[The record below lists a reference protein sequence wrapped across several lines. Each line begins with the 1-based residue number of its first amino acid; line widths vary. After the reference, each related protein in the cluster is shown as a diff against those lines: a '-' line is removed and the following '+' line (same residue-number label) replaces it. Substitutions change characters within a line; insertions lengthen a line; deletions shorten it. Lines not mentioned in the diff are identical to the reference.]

1 MAIELLDEVRLGTPN
16 VAKSGWVT
24 LVDDVTAAASGAYTY
39 TSIFRTVN
47 ARFLHLYV
55 EVDAAAAGNQ
65 IGLLVVGTAQET
77 LPLSGDDVWFPLAI
91 WNSVVTSTALGG
103 ARPSGADYTATPNWG
118 QITPQGLLLTT
129 PAASGA
135 TDEIRLAEPPINLGG
150 CRFIQIAWAEHGNT
164 GTPSNLRLRYNLS
177 I

>member
-55 EVDAAAAGNQ
+55 EYDPAATSGQ
-65 IGLLVVGTAQET
+65 IGILVVGSAAET
-77 LPLSGDDVWFPLAI
+77 LPLSGDDVWFPLGI

-103 ARPSGADYTATPNWG
+103 ARPSGADWTATPNWG
-118 QITPQGLLLTT
+118 QITSQGLLLTT
-129 PAASGA
+129 PAASA
-135 TDEIRLAEPPINLGG
+135 ASDEIRLAEPPINLGG
-150 CRFIQIAWAEHGNT
+150 CRWVQIAYAEHGVT
-164 GTPSNLRLRYNLS
+164 GTPGNLRLRYNLS